1 MQAYALTIPPV
12 FAADDKVPD
21 QHRQAAR
28 SVLTKGAP
36 QDEKTAAIEAHA
48 QEVYRIALH
57 MLGNEHDA
65 QDAAQDTL
73 FKAWQKRRQLKE
85 IGRVRVWLL
94 TITANTCRDRL
105 RRATSRR
112 KHAKTEPIQH
122 DHQHPQTQPQTR
134 LQTSE
139 TLSRVQRLIQALP
152 AKQSEALYLS
162 AVCGLTHDETAEV
175 MGINKRN
182 LAVTLTR
189 ARKRLLEAARKEGLD
204 V

>member
-12 FAADDKVPD
+12 FAADEEAPD
-21 QHRQAAR
+21 RQRQTTQGA
-28 SVLTKGAP
+28 LLKGAP
-36 QDEKTAAIEAHA
+36 RDAQTAAIEAHA
-48 QEVYRIALH
+48 QDVYRIALH

-65 QDAAQDTL
+65 QDAAQDAL

-85 IGRVRVWLL
+85 ISRARVWLL

-105 RRATSRR
+105 RRAASRR
-112 KHAKTEPIQH
+112 KRAKIEPIQH
-122 DHQHPQTQPQTR
+122 EHQHPHTQPQTK

-139 TLSRVQRLIQALP
+139 TLDHVQRLIQALP
-152 AKQSEALYLS
+152 TKQSEAIYLS
-162 AVCGLTHDETAEV
+162 AVCGLTHDEAAEV

-189 ARKRLLEAARKEGLD
+189 ARKRLLKAARKEGLD